1 MLKLLVCIDE
11 KPTAEKALHF
21 AAELSK
27 RIEAKIAVITVRS
40 GTHAVEDPPPV
51 GVDFPLA
58 DRGRLPHS
66 LQILTQAMDL
76 LIDRGVLA
84 ATPSI
89 KIRDIPKGHMFV
101 CKAADGT
108 RVPFYESFGHFI
120 EALNKE
126 IDEHR
131 YDLLIAAPPQR
142 SRLGRWMTGN
152 TTRKLA
158 LDLHT
163 SLLVIRDGGPDS
175 RFLVCADGS
184 PSSRRQFPMLKHLLP
199 AIGPPVDLI
208 CIQRR
213 KDDERTVKAAQACLA
228 HAGEWLANCNKEGRL
243 LVVESDRRAEQ
254 IIEAAGRETV
264 IMMGASLRHDVYRL
278 MVGSLPM
285 QVLERSPAS
294 VLVVKLPP
302 EAADEAFMKE
312 PFTCD

>member
-1 MLKLLVCIDE
+1 MLKLLVCIDG
-11 KPTAEKALHF
+11 KPATEKALHF

-27 RIEAKIAVITVRS
+27 RIEAEIAVITVRT
-40 GTHAVEDPPPV
+40 GTHAAEDPPPV

-58 DRGRLPHS
+58 ERERLPRG
-66 LQILTQAMDL
+66 LQILTQAMEH
-76 LIDRGVLA
+76 LIDRDVLV

-101 CKAADGT
+101 CNAADGT
-108 RVPFYESFGHFI
+108 RVPFYESYGHFI
-120 EALNKE
+120 EALNRE

-142 SRLGRWMTGN
+142 SRLGRWVTGN

-163 SLLVIRDGGPDS
+163 SLLVVRAGGPDS

-199 AIGPPVDLI
+199 AIVPPVDLI
-208 CIQRR
+208 CIQKP
-213 KDDERTVKAAQACLA
+213 KDNEQTVKAAQACLA
-228 HAGEWLANCNKEGRL
+228 HAGEWLASCNKAGHRI
-243 LVVESDRRAEQ
+243 VVESGRRAEQ

-302 EAADEAFMKE
+302 EAADEAFMKD
-312 PFTCD
+312 PLACG